1 MNASI
6 IVIYHRAD
14 FDGIFSREIAKRHF
28 GGGAVYLGWDYGD
41 PVPVIPDL
49 ALRIYMIDI
58 SVEALMGDPRLIWID
73 HHKTQIEK
81 FPESI
86 LGYRIDGV
94 AACRLAWQWF
104 RMESV
109 ASAIAAD
116 AGFYTLPTLMQFRDR
131 VVEEPL
137 AVTLAGEYD
146 IWDKRDGRVDLFQ
159 SGLRSQEIHWRL
171 LLDTD
176 EQAEDY
182 VDRLLGA
189 GEYVQHASREGQAY
203 LLAEGAFDLCFEGL
217 RFLAINAAMRNS
229 DAFKSQVR
237 PEHDGCLSF
246 VWSGKKGRW
255 KVSLRGVSHKATFD
269 LSGIATKHGGGGHR
283 QACGFEC
290 DVLPFAPIPRGK
302 EGV

>member
-1 MNASI
+1 MSGPI

-28 GGGAVYLGWDYGD
+28 GESALYLGWDYGD
-41 PVPVIPDL
+41 PVPVIDDL

-58 SVEALMGDPRLIWID
+58 SIESLMGDPRLIWID

-81 FPESI
+81 FPASI

-104 RMESV
+104 RMECV
-109 ASAIAAD
+109 ASAVAAD
-116 AGFYTLPTLMQFRDR
+116 LGYYDLPKLEDYRART
-131 VVEEPL
+131 VEEPL

-159 SGLRSQEIHWRL
+159 AGLRSQDIHWRL
-171 LLDTD
+171 LLDMED
-176 EQAEDY
+176 DASDY
-182 VDRLLGA
+182 VHKLLRA

-203 LLAEGAFDLCFEGL
+203 LLAEGAFDLHFEGL

-229 DAFKSQVR
+229 DGFKSQVR
-237 PEHDGCLSF
+237 PEHDACLSF

-255 KVSLRGVSHKATFD
+255 KVSLRGVPHKAAFD
-269 LSGIATKHGGGGHR
+269 LSPIAIKHGGGGHR

-290 DVLPFAPIPRGK
+290 DALPFTPIPRGK